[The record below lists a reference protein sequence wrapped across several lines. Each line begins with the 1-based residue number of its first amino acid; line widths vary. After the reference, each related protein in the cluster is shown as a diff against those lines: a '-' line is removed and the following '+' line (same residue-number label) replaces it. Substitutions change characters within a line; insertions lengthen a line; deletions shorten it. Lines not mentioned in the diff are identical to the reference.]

1 MSTLTFPSIEPPV
14 YPLEEQ
20 YEDNSISSA
29 MEDGTVTGRRKFT
42 KSRTTWTLKWTA
54 LPDSDHTLLMD
65 FIRKTV
71 YFKSLSFA
79 WTNPQTETTHEV
91 RCIRRYVVTECLRY
105 LVRRPDNH
113 GGITYAGT
121 ISGSKIRK
129 K

>member
-91 RCIRRYVVTECLRY
+91 RVASVDTWSQNVSDTWSGGLTITE
-105 LVRRPDNH
+105 V
-113 GGITYAGT
+113 
-121 ISGSKIRK
+121 
-129 K
+129 